1 LFLLTC
7 IYIYIYCICIF
18 LKLIKLNY
26 FIRLKFTV
34 GPSGKDIFVSSDM
47 FYLEIILEDNGGV
60 KDVKIHHDGKSEP
73 QVQFTFYLA
82 IKLLYY

>member
-1 LFLLTC
+1 M
-7 IYIYIYCICIF
+7 
-18 LKLIKLNY
+18 
-26 FIRLKFTV
+26 

-73 QVQFTFYLA
+73 QVYLIFKIIFLILCFFYF
-82 IKLLYY
+82 

>member
-1 LFLLTC
+1 M
-7 IYIYIYCICIF
+7 
-18 LKLIKLNY
+18 Y
-26 FIRLKFTV
+26 FSLKFTV

-73 QVQFTFYLA
+73 QVQ
-82 IKLLYY
+82 

>member
-1 LFLLTC
+1 MFLDN
-7 IYIYIYCICIF
+7 IYNF
-18 LKLIKLNY
+18 NLY
-26 FIRLKFTV
+26 FFFFRLKFTV

-73 QVQFTFYLA
+73 QV
-82 IKLLYY
+82 

>member
-1 LFLLTC
+1 MYKFNRH
-7 IYIYIYCICIF
+7 ICIF
-18 LKLIKLNY
+18 
-26 FIRLKFTV
+26 FSLKFTV

-73 QVQFTFYLA
+73 QVQFM
-82 IKLLYY
+82 ILLIRLQ

>member
-1 LFLLTC
+1 MYIPNIF
-7 IYIYIYCICIF
+7 IY
-18 LKLIKLNY
+18 K
-26 FIRLKFTV
+26 FIVFSRLKFTV

-73 QVQFTFYLA
+73 QVHFVLNIQSSINIYH
-82 IKLLYY
+82 